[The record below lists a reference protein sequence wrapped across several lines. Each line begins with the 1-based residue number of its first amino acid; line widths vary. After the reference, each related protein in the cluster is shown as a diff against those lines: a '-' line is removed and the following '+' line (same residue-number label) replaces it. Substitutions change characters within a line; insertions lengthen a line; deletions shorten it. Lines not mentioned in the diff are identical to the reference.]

1 MLAELS
7 SAALVA
13 WGNAWLAGQVGLD
26 DTVDAVERRT
36 GPHLIDTVVDPALPF
51 EPGVPLRSA
60 LARLRGL
67 GLAEFRLSLPVP
79 GDPLGLTGGKELAAA
94 AIEARE
100 AVLVRL
106 ADRWIGLV
114 PRTDLRGS
122 SYRGVAWTPR
132 PAADGRP
139 ESIQLSEAEHDLN
152 SAIREAAALFGRV
165 DDAQSWGPEVQRA
178 LTALRD
184 PDRPPTTGLAPG
196 YPQRAHR
203 VAALADRLA
212 VVVRLADDDRG
223 RGLSGTQTES
233 RRLALRLLDRA
244 VRRARVAAY
253 CAVLDWPEDR
263 TQGRR

>member
-7 SAALVA
+7 SATLVA

-26 DTVDAVERRT
+26 DTVDAVERHT
-36 GPHLIDTVVDPALPF
+36 GPHLTEATVEPGLPF

-67 GLAEFRLSLPVP
+67 GLSEFRLCLPVP
-79 GDPLGLTGGKELAAA
+79 GDPLGLTGGRELAAA

-100 AVLVRL
+100 AVLIRL
-106 ADRWIGLV
+106 ADRRIGLV
-114 PRTDLRGS
+114 PRADLRGS
-122 SYRGVAWTPR
+122 SYRGVAWRPY
-132 PAADGRP
+132 PAADSRP
-139 ESIQLSEAEHDLN
+139 ESIPLAEAEHDLN
-152 SAIREAAALFGRV
+152 TAIRESAALFGQTG
-165 DDAQSWGPEVQRA
+165 DAHSWGPEVQRA

-184 PDRPPTTGLAPG
+184 PERPPTTGLAPG

-212 VVVRLADDDRG
+212 VVVRLAGDEG
-223 RGLSGTQTES
+223 GHGLSGAQTES
-233 RRLALRLLDRA
+233 RRTALRLLDRA

-253 CAVLDWPEDR
+253 CAVLEEPPE
-263 TQGRR
+263 